1 MTKKAVPPAVRAR
14 RLVRAGDRAALAT
27 RLRADCRVAVDT
39 ALVGAPYASL
49 VLTACAHD
57 ATPLLLIS
65 DLSEH
70 ARNIA
75 ADPRVSLLYDG
86 TASRADP
93 LTGARATI
101 LGRAERV
108 PANQD
113 DRLLARFVARHPGAA
128 RYAEFTDFALHR
140 VVVSHVHVVAGFG
153 AIDWLSGADMLYD
166 AGDAE
171 ALAVAEA
178 DILAAINETRREV
191 VARIAGARDDRN
203 DGARDDAKD
212 GWVLTGIDPE
222 GVDLRRG
229 ARVVRR
235 DFTAAT
241 DGAPVRDAADAR
253 AALTRLTRRA
263 DI

>member
-1 MTKKAVPPAVRAR
+1 MTTKTVPPAVRAR

-27 RLRADCRVAVDT
+27 RLRADCKIAVD
-39 ALVGAPYASL
+39 AAVVGAPYASL

-75 ADPRVSLLYDG
+75 ADPRVSLLFDG
-86 TASRADP
+86 TAGRADP
-93 LTGARATI
+93 LTGARATL

-108 PANQD
+108 ADDQD

-128 RYAEFTDFALHR
+128 LYAEFTDFALYR

-153 AIDWLSGADMLYD
+153 VIDWLSGADMLYD

-171 ALAVAEA
+171 ALAAAEA
-178 DILAAINETRREV
+178 DILADMNERRRAV
-191 VARIAGARDDRN
+191 VARMAGARDE
-203 DGARDDAKD
+203 DGD

-229 ARVVRR
+229 AVVVRR
-235 DFTAAT
+235 DFTAVA
-241 DGAPVRDAADAR
+241 DGGPVRDAEAAR
-253 AALTRLTRRA
+253 AALIALARRV
-263 DI
+263 DT